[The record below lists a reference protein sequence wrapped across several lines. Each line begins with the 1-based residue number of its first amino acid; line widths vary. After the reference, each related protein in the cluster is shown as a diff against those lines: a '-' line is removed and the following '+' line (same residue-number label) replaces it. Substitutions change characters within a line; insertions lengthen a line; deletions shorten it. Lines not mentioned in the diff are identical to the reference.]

1 MKSLILNSRNIKANS
16 GNSIFIYNF
25 PSGAFQVKDD
35 YIAIAEISMYWSA
48 FNITA
53 GYRNNQFSYTWVDG
67 TIHQVIF
74 PDGYYEVS
82 NINEFLQF
90 TMIQNG
96 HYLINSSSGDFVYLL
111 EMVINQSQYAV
122 QINNYVISSA
132 LATTNGWTLPSSP
145 TWALPTS
152 LILPYITIPATNNF
166 GLLVGYTAGQYP
178 AGVINA
184 SGANAPPA
192 QTQTPA
198 FTSAQSELSDLAPQI
213 TPYSSVLVFCSL
225 VNNTAVVPSQ
235 LLFSFTPT
243 DAGFGSLQNFKT
255 YEFAWNKCSD
265 GSYPQF
271 TIEFRDQLGNAL
283 VFEDPNT
290 LITLVL
296 KNRDDDY

>member
-1 MKSLILNSRNIKANS
+1 MKTLILNSQNLKPNS
-16 GNSIFIYNF
+16 GNSVFVYEF
-25 PSGAFQVKDD
+25 PRGSFVVKDD

-48 FNITA
+48 FNITSA
-53 GYRNNQFSYTWVDG
+53 YRNNQFSYTWVDG
-67 TIHQVIF
+67 SVHQVIF

-82 NINEFLQF
+82 QINEFLQF

-96 HYLINSSSGDFVYLL
+96 HYLIASSSGDFVYLL
-111 EMVINQSQYAV
+111 EMVINSSQYAV

-132 LATTNGWTLPSSP
+132 LATTNGWTLPASP

-152 LILPYITIPATNNF
+152 LILPYITIPSNNEF
-166 GLLVGYTAGQYP
+166 GLLIGYTAGQYP
-178 AGVINA
+178 AGTIT
-184 SGANAPPA
+184 GTPPA
-192 QTQTPA
+192 QVQTPA

-225 VNNTAVVPSQ
+225 VNNSAVVPSQ

-243 DAGFGSLQNFKT
+243 DAGFGTLQNFKT

-265 GSYPQF
+265 GAYTQF
-271 TIEFRDQLGNAL
+271 TIEFRDQLGRAL

-290 LITLVL
+290 LITLCL
-296 KNRDDDY
+296 KNREDDF

>member
-25 PSGAFQVKDD
+25 PSGSFQVKDD

-67 TIHQVIF
+67 NIHQVIF

-96 HYLINSSSGDFVYLL
+96 HYLINTSSGDFVYLL

-122 QINNYVISSA
+122 QINNYVISNT
-132 LATTNGWTLPSSP
+132 LASTNGWSLPSTP
-145 TWALPTS
+145 TWALPTA
-152 LILPYITIPATNNF
+152 LILPYITIPANNDF

-178 AGVINA
+178 AGTITGTLPNQV
-184 SGANAPPA
+184 
-192 QTQTPA
+192 QTPA
-198 FTSAQSELSDLAPQI
+198 FTSAQSELSDLSPQI

-271 TIEFRDQLGNAL
+271 TIEFRDQLGRAL

>member
-1 MKSLILNSRNIKANS
+1 MKTLILNSRNIKPES
-16 GNSIFIYNF
+16 GNSIFIYDF
-25 PSGAFQVKDD
+25 PRGSFVVKDD

-48 FNITA
+48 FNISSA
-53 GYRNNQFSYTWVDG
+53 YRNNQFSYTWVDG

-82 NINEFLQF
+82 QINEFLQF

-96 HYLINSSSGDFVYLL
+96 HYLINTTTTDFVYLL

-122 QINNYVISSA
+122 QINNYVISA
-132 LATTNGWTLPSSP
+132 TLATTNGWTLPSSP
-145 TWALPTS
+145 TWTLPTS
-152 LILPYITIPATNNF
+152 LILPYITIPATNDF
-166 GLLVGYTAGQYP
+166 GLLIGYTAGQYP
-178 AGVINA
+178 AGTIT
-184 SGANAPPA
+184 GTPPS
-192 QTQTPA
+192 QVQTPA

-225 VNNTAVVPSQ
+225 VNNSAVIPSQ

-243 DAGFGSLQNFKT
+243 DAGFGALQNFKT

-265 GSYPQF
+265 GAYTQF
-271 TIEFRDQLGNAL
+271 SIEFRDQLGRAL

-290 LITLVL
+290 LITLCL
-296 KNRDDDY
+296 KNREDDF

>member
-25 PSGAFQVKDD
+25 PSGSFQVKDD

-82 NINEFLQF
+82 NINEYLQF

-96 HYLINSSSGDFVYLL
+96 HYLINTSSGDFVYLL

-122 QINNYVISSA
+122 QINNYVISST
-132 LATTNGWTLPSSP
+132 LATTNGWSLPSTP
-145 TWALPTS
+145 LWQLPTA
-152 LILPYITIPATNNF
+152 LILPYITIPANNEF
-166 GLLVGYTAGQYP
+166 GLLIGYTAGQYP
-178 AGVINA
+178 AGTITGLQPNQV
-184 SGANAPPA
+184 
-192 QTQTPA
+192 QTPA
-198 FTSAQSELSDLAPQI
+198 FTSAQSELSDLSPQI

-271 TIEFRDQLGNAL
+271 TIEFRDQLGRAL

>member
-1 MKSLILNSRNIKANS
+1 MKTLILNSRNIKANS
-16 GNSIFIYNF
+16 GNSIFVYDF
-25 PSGAFQVKDD
+25 PRGSFMVKDD
-35 YIAIAEISMYWSA
+35 YIAVAEISMYWSA
-48 FNITA
+48 FNITSA
-53 GYRNNQFSYTWVDG
+53 YRNNQFSYTWVDG
-67 TIHQVIF
+67 SVHQVIF

-82 NINEFLQF
+82 QINEYLQF

-96 HYLINSSSGDFVYLL
+96 HYLLTSAGDFVYLL
-111 EMVINQSQYAV
+111 ELVINASQYAV
-122 QINNYVISSA
+122 QINNYVISTTI
-132 LATTNGWTLPSSP
+132 ATANTWTLPASP
-145 TWALPTS
+145 TWALPTNP
-152 LILPYITIPATNNF
+152 ILPYITIPSTNEF
-166 GLLVGYTAGQYP
+166 GLLIGYTAGQYP
-178 AGVINA
+178 AGTIT
-184 SGANAPPA
+184 GTPPA
-192 QTQTPA
+192 QVQTPA

-243 DAGFGSLQNFKT
+243 DAGFGTLQTFKT

-265 GSYPQF
+265 GAYPQF
-271 TIEFRDQLGNAL
+271 TIEFRDQLGRAL

>member
-1 MKSLILNSRNIKANS
+1 MKTLILNSRNIKANS
-16 GNSIFIYNF
+16 GNSIFTYEF
-25 PSGAFQVKDD
+25 PRGSFVVKDD

-48 FNITA
+48 FNISA
-53 GYRNNQFSYTWVDG
+53 AYRNNQFSYTWVDN

-82 NINEFLQF
+82 QINEFLQF

-96 HYLINSSSGDFVYLL
+96 HYLVNTTTTDFVYLL
-111 EMVINQSQYAV
+111 EMVINSRQYAV
-122 QINNYVISSA
+122 QINNYLISSA
-132 LATTNGWTLPSSP
+132 IATTNGWTLPAGTP
-145 TWALPTS
+145 TWALPTTNA
-152 LILPYITIPATNNF
+152 ILPYITIPANNDF
-166 GLLVGYTAGQYP
+166 GLLIGYSAGQYP
-178 AGVINA
+178 AGVITGT
-184 SGANAPPA
+184 SPT
-192 QTQTPA
+192 QVQTPA

-225 VNNTAVVPSQ
+225 VNNSAVIPSQ

-243 DAGFGSLQNFKT
+243 DAGFGALQNFKT

-265 GSYPQF
+265 GSYAQF
-271 TIEFRDQLGNAL
+271 TIEFRDQLGRAL

>member
-1 MKSLILNSRNIKANS
+1 MKTLILNSRNIKANS
-16 GNSIFIYNF
+16 GNSIFVYQF
-25 PSGAFQVKDD
+25 PTGAFQVKDD
-35 YIAIAEISMYWSA
+35 YIAVAEISMYWSA
-48 FNITA
+48 FNITSA
-53 GYRNNQFSYTWVDG
+53 YRNNQFSYTWVDG
-67 TIHQVIF
+67 SVHQVIF

-82 NINEFLQF
+82 QINEFLQF
-90 TMIQNG
+90 TMIGNG
-96 HYLINSSSGDFVYLL
+96 HYLVNTSSGDFVYLL

-122 QINNYVISSA
+122 QINNYIIS
-132 LATTNGWTLPSSP
+132 ATIATSNGWTLPASP
-145 TWALPTS
+145 TWVLPTNP
-152 LILPYITIPATNNF
+152 ILPYITILATNNF
-166 GLLVGYTAGQYP
+166 GLLVGYEAGQYP
-178 AGVINA
+178 AGTIT
-184 SGANAPPA
+184 GTPPS
-192 QTQTPA
+192 QVQTPA
-198 FTSAQSELSDLAPQI
+198 FTSAQSELSQLAPQI

-243 DAGFGSLQNFKT
+243 DAGFGALQNFKT

-290 LITLVL
+290 LITLCL

>member
-16 GNSIFIYNF
+16 GNSIFIYQF
-25 PSGAFQVKDD
+25 PTGSFQVKDD
-35 YIAIAEISMYWSA
+35 YIAVAEISMYWSA

-132 LATTNGWTLPSSP
+132 LATTNG
-145 TWALPTS
+145 
-152 LILPYITIPATNNF
+152 
-166 GLLVGYTAGQYP
+166 
-178 AGVINA
+178 
-184 SGANAPPA
+184 
-192 QTQTPA
+192 
-198 FTSAQSELSDLAPQI
+198 
-213 TPYSSVLVFCSL
+213 
-225 VNNTAVVPSQ
+225 
-235 LLFSFTPT
+235 
-243 DAGFGSLQNFKT
+243 
-255 YEFAWNKCSD
+255 
-265 GSYPQF
+265 
-271 TIEFRDQLGNAL
+271 
-283 VFEDPNT
+283 
-290 LITLVL
+290 
-296 KNRDDDY
+296 

>member
-1 MKSLILNSRNIKANS
+1 MKTLILNSRNIKANS
-16 GNSIFIYNF
+16 GNSIFIYDF
-25 PSGAFQVKDD
+25 PRGAFQVKDD
-35 YIAIAEISMYWSA
+35 YIAVAEISMYWSA
-48 FNITA
+48 FNITSA
-53 GYRNNQFSYTWVDG
+53 YRNNQFSYTWVDG
-67 TIHQVIF
+67 SVHQVIF

-82 NINEFLQF
+82 QINEYLQF

-96 HYLINSSSGDFVYLL
+96 HYLLTSAGDYVYLL
-111 EMVINQSQYAV
+111 ELLINTSQYAV
-122 QINNYVISSA
+122 QINNYIISTA
-132 LATTNGWTLPSSP
+132 IATANSWSLPASP
-145 TWALPTS
+145 TWVLPTNP
-152 LILPYITIPATNNF
+152 ILPYITIPSNNDF
-166 GLLVGYTAGQYP
+166 GLLIGYTAGQYP
-178 AGVINA
+178 AGTIT
-184 SGANAPPA
+184 GTPPA
-192 QTQTPA
+192 QVQTPA

-243 DAGFGSLQNFKT
+243 DAGFGALQNFKT

-271 TIEFRDQLGNAL
+271 TIEFRDQLGRAL

>member
-1 MKSLILNSRNIKANS
+1 MKTLILNSRNIKANS
-16 GNSIFIYNF
+16 GNSIFTYEF
-25 PSGAFQVKDD
+25 PRGSFVVKDD
-35 YIAIAEISMYWSA
+35 YVAIAEISMYWSA

-53 GYRNNQFSYTWVDG
+53 AYRNNQFSYTWVDG

-82 NINEFLQF
+82 QINEFLQF

-96 HYLINSSSGDFVYLL
+96 HYLLTSAGDFVYLL
-111 EMVINQSQYAV
+111 EMVINSTQYAV
-122 QINNYVISSA
+122 QINNYVISA
-132 LATTNGWTLPSSP
+132 GLATTNTWTLPASP
-145 TWALPTS
+145 TWTLPTN
-152 LILPYITIPATNNF
+152 LILPYITIPTNNDF
-166 GLLVGYTAGQYP
+166 GLLIGYTGGQYP
-178 AGVINA
+178 AGVIA
-184 SGANAPPA
+184 GVPPA

-225 VNNTAVVPSQ
+225 VNNSAVVPTQ

-243 DAGFGSLQNFKT
+243 DAGFGALQNFKT
-255 YEFAWNKCSD
+255 YEFAWNRCSD
-265 GSYPQF
+265 GSYAQF
-271 TIEFRDQLGNAL
+271 TIEFRDQLGRPI